1 MKKPKV
7 IINTDIKFNEGLR
20 EELQGYMDEG
30 TLEEYGIT
38 NYWFEKGTVK
48 LKPGD
53 IIAIHYA
60 DNEKLYCEVVLCGT
74 TKTGQQMVNM
84 KYKDFTGSEKGKQNT
99 NEEKIKCLFC
109 HKELGVKDI
118 IISSNGFAYCKKC
131 KHPMLDMTIQSEDH
145 FFKRNE
151 SQIEHADYISLM
163 MEGFM

>member
-7 IINTDIKFNEGLR
+7 IINTEIKFNEGLR

-38 NYWFEKGTVK
+38 NYWFEKGSVK

-84 KYKDFTGSEKGKQNT
+84 KYKDFTGSKKRKQNP
-99 NEEKIKCLFC
+99 NEEKIKCPFC

-118 IISSNGFAYCKKC
+118 IISSNVWAYCKKC
-131 KHPMLDMTIQSEDH
+131 KSAILNTAIQDEEH
-145 FFKRNE
+145 FIKRNWE
-151 SQIEHADYISLM
+151 QIEKCDAISLM